1 MCNCD
6 YETPTV
12 YKEVIRRARKRHRC
26 GECWGVIEYGV
37 HYWENRGLWERKWST
52 HKTCGSCHVLA
63 NSLLDCYSF
72 GDLEECI
79 DNDLGLGER
88 DRGSDARIAYAGMLR
103 RRRHASKVA
112 ISLPTTTTQGSQP

>member
-12 YKEVIRRARKRHRC
+12 YKEIIRRARKRHRC

-63 NSLLDCYSF
+63 SSLLDCYSF